1 MYLTA
6 VLPEVPFSS
15 ASPFSFFNPQRMQMS
30 NMNPGWGGQ
39 TGESSAGFLSPSL
52 GPFPD
57 GATLRRFTPDLSV
70 GAESPLASPAFAAAW
85 RSIAPL
91 SSDATAPRP
100 VDGACAAIT
109 TAGAATAGFSC
120 SCSTAISASSSAAKS
135 SSESSSELIL
145 ACPTQMNANG
155 TITPST
161 HPAFARP
168 GSARGCGTVLDPPE
182 PIDGP
187 CVRSRSAES
196 LSWHSTRAPNAHR
209 RSERKACSQPEYR
222 DSARG

>member
-39 TGESSAGFLSPSL
+39 TGESSAGFLSPSP

-135 SSESSSELIL
+135 SSESSSELIPIVSYSDQCKRHNNPL
-145 ACPTQMNANG
+145 H
-155 TITPST
+155 PSSL
-161 HPAFARP
+161 PRQP
-168 GSARGCGTVLDPPE
+168 RGYGTVLDPPE

-187 CVRSRSAES
+187 CVRSGSAES

-209 RSERKACSQPEYR
+209 GSERKACSQPAYR
-222 DSARG
+222 DSARER